1 MLDYTKILIDGGVLA
16 VLFSAAVLAIGVFKP
31 RAFLDAS
38 NVPADILAAVPAR
51 TAEEARQGKLLA
63 APLFVLMLAI
73 PAYSA
78 VTFAQQAGA
87 GYWVLLAH
95 TYLVL
100 LVPFLADLLIIDWL
114 ILNTITPKFFVY
126 PGTEGFAGYKDYGF
140 HLRAHLRGLVLLVLL
155 AAPVAA
161 AALALA

>member
-1 MLDYTKILIDGGVLA
+1 
-16 VLFSAAVLAIGVFKP
+16 
-31 RAFLDAS
+31 
-38 NVPADILAAVPAR
+38 VPPR

-73 PAYSA
+73 PAWSA
-78 VTFAQQAGA
+78 VTFARQAGA
-87 GYWVLLAH
+87 GYWPLFAH

-100 LVPFLADLLIIDWL
+100 LVPFLADLLVIDWL

-140 HLRAHLRGLVLLVLL
+140 HLRAHLRGLVLLVAL
-155 AAPVAA
+155 AAPVAG
-161 AALALA
+161 AALVFVY